1 MQNNKLI
8 NKLRLPVIVAPMF
21 LVSGPE
27 LVIASS
33 NAGLVGSFPG
43 PNARTTKELEG
54 WMEQIN
60 SSTSNPW
67 AFNMITHKT
76 YDRFGDELDL
86 IKKFQPQIVI
96 TALGSPER
104 VIEAVHGYG
113 GKVIADVNNINF
125 ARRCADMQVDGMALI
140 CHGAGGHTGHLSPF
154 SFTAYV
160 REFFNGLIVLAG
172 SISTGQHIK
181 AAKLLGADLCYMG
194 TRFISAKESNA
205 VDEYKSMIIN
215 STYDDLRMTN
225 LFTGADAYYLKDSI
239 INNKLD
245 PDNLESNTSG
255 FNVSASQ
262 DKIKAWKDIWS
273 AGQGVGLIKNIES
286 VESIVQKLES
296 EFLQGAEHG
305 N

>member
-1 MQNNKLI
+1 MQNNKLVDQ
-8 NKLRLPVIVAPMF
+8 LRLPIIVAPMF
-21 LVSGPE
+21 LVSGPD

-33 NAGLVGSFPG
+33 NAGLIGSFPG
-43 PNARTTKELEG
+43 PNARTAEELEN
-54 WMEQIN
+54 WMHQIN
-60 SSTSNPW
+60 NATSNPW

-76 YDRFGDELDL
+76 YDRFADELDL
-86 IKKFQPQIVI
+86 VKKFQPKIVI

-104 VIEAVHGYG
+104 VIEAVHEYG

-125 ARRCADMQVDGMALI
+125 ARRCAEMDVDGMALI
-140 CHGAGGHTGHLSPF
+140 CHGAGGHTGQLSPF
-154 SFTAYV
+154 SFSAYV
-160 REFFNGLIVLAG
+160 REFFDGLVVLAG

-181 AAKLLGADLCYMG
+181 AAQLLSADLCYMG
-194 TRFISAKESNA
+194 TRFISAQESNA

-225 LFTGADAYYLKDSI
+225 LFTGAQAYYLKDSI
-239 INNKLD
+239 INNNLD
-245 PDNLESNTSG
+245 PDNLDSNTEG

-286 VESIVQKLES
+286 VESIVKELES
-296 EFLQGAEHG
+296 EFLQG
-305 N
+305 

>member
-8 NKLRLPVIVAPMF
+8 DQLRLPVIVAPMF
-21 LVSGPE
+21 LVSGPD

-33 NAGLVGSFPG
+33 NAGLIGSFPG
-43 PNARTTKELEG
+43 PNARTAEELEH
-54 WMEQIN
+54 WMHQIN
-60 SSTSNPW
+60 SATSNPW

-76 YDRFGDELDL
+76 YDRFSEELDL
-86 IKKFQPQIVI
+86 IKKFQPKIVI

-125 ARRCADMQVDGMALI
+125 ARRCAEMNVDGMALI

-154 SFTAYV
+154 SFSAYV
-160 REFFNGLIVLAG
+160 REFFDGLIILAG

-181 AAKLLGADLCYMG
+181 AAQLLSADLCYMG
-194 TRFISAKESNA
+194 TRFISAQESNA
-205 VDEYKSMIIN
+205 VDEYKLMILN

-225 LFTGADAYYLKDSI
+225 LFTGAQAYYLKDSI
-239 INNKLD
+239 INNNLD
-245 PDNLESNTSG
+245 PDNLDSNTEG
-255 FNVSASQ
+255 FNVSSSQ

-286 VESIVQKLES
+286 VESIVKELES
-296 EFLQGAEHG
+296 EFLQG
-305 N
+305 

>member
-1 MQNNKLI
+1 MQNYELI
-8 NKLRLPVIVAPMF
+8 DQLRLPVIVAPMF
-21 LVSGPE
+21 LVSGPD

-33 NAGLVGSFPG
+33 NAGLIGSFPG
-43 PNARTTKELEG
+43 PNARTAEELED
-54 WMEQIN
+54 WMHKIN
-60 SSTSNPW
+60 NATSNPW

-76 YDRFGDELDL
+76 YDRFSEELDL
-86 IKKFQPQIVI
+86 IKKFQPKIVI

-104 VIEAVHGYG
+104 VIETVHGYG

-125 ARRCADMQVDGMALI
+125 ARRCAEMAVDGMALI

-154 SFTAYV
+154 SFSAYV
-160 REFFNGLIVLAG
+160 REFFDGLIVLAG

-181 AAKLLGADLCYMG
+181 AAQLLSADLCYMG
-194 TRFISAKESNA
+194 TRFISAQESNA
-205 VDEYKSMIIN
+205 VDEYKSMIIH

-225 LFTGADAYYLKDSI
+225 LFTGAQAYYLKDSI
-239 INNKLD
+239 IKNNLD
-245 PDNLESNTSG
+245 PDNLDSNTDG

-286 VESIVQKLES
+286 VESIVEELES
-296 EFLQGAEHG
+296 EFLRG
-305 N
+305 

>member
-1 MQNNKLI
+1 MQNDKLI
-8 NKLRLPVIVAPMF
+8 DQLRLPVIVAPMF
-21 LVSGPE
+21 LVSGPD

-33 NAGLVGSFPG
+33 NAGLIGSFPG
-43 PNARTTKELEG
+43 PNARTTAELEN
-54 WMEQIN
+54 WMHQIN
-60 SSTSNPW
+60 NATSNPW
-67 AFNMITHKT
+67 AFNMITHKS
-76 YDRFGDELDL
+76 YDRFSEELDL
-86 IKKFQPQIVI
+86 IKKFQPKIVI

-125 ARRCADMQVDGMALI
+125 ARRCAEMAVDGMALI

-154 SFTAYV
+154 SFSAYV
-160 REFFNGLIVLAG
+160 REFFDGLIVLAG

-181 AAKLLGADLCYMG
+181 AAQLLSADLCYMG
-194 TRFISAKESNA
+194 TRFISAQESNA

-225 LFTGADAYYLKDSI
+225 LFTGAQAYYLKDSI
-239 INNKLD
+239 INNNLD
-245 PDNLESNTSG
+245 PDNLDSNTEG

-273 AGQGVGLIKNIES
+273 AGQSVGLIKNIES
-286 VESIVQKLES
+286 VESIVEELES
-296 EFLQGAEHG
+296 EFLQG
-305 N
+305 